1 MSYDLKHLANHNDPQ
16 EITMTVSHTKLLEL
30 LGKDISFSVI
40 RSEEIMQFFPNGILE
55 SGTVEAVLIHVSGN
69 HEILVGDVFYSL
81 NEIQMK

>member
-1 MSYDLKHLANHNDPQ
+1 
-16 EITMTVSHTKLLEL
+16 MTVSHTKLLEL

-40 RSEEIMQFFPNGILE
+40 MADEIKEFSPDGIFE

-81 NEIQMK
+81 DEIEMK